1 MCYKKRHLIIYT
13 QLNIKQEPGIQM
25 NTRKNS
31 ANLLL
36 ANLKN
41 TNPDTKPTPNPAV
54 QKKTEPKT
62 QDISSFMHAEVVTDT
77 GLKQHLTSKNP
88 VKQISRTISREEL
101 LRNKQNNQ
109 NKQTNTF
116 FNILVNNSVFYF
128 LWVFVLL
135 LPALLT
141 FGMLYI
147 SPNVRDHFLTND
159 ALQILWV
166 SSLYAMS
173 LLFITC
179 TFYLIRNFSLLL
191 AKSLLPQK
199 Q

>member
-1 MCYKKRHLIIYT
+1 
-13 QLNIKQEPGIQM
+13 M

-41 TNPDTKPTPNPAV
+41 TNSDYKPTPQPAV
-54 QKKTEPKT
+54 QKKTEPKN

-109 NKQTNTF
+109 SRQNKQTNTF
-116 FNILVNNSVFYF
+116 FTILANNSVFYF

-173 LLFITC
+173 LLFMTC

>member
-1 MCYKKRHLIIYT
+1 
-13 QLNIKQEPGIQM
+13 M

-41 TNPDTKPTPNPAV
+41 TSSEEKPMQSSTV
-54 QKKTEPKT
+54 QKKPEPRT
-62 QDISSFMHAEVVTDT
+62 QDISSFMHAEVVTDK

-101 LRNKQNNQ
+101 LRNKNNNQSRQ
-109 NKQTNTF
+109 NKQSDTF
-116 FNILVNNSVFYF
+116 FNILVNNAVFYF
-128 LWVFVLL
+128 LWVFALTI
-135 LPALLT
+135 PALLT
-141 FGMLYI
+141 LGMLYI
-147 SPNVRDHFLTND
+147 SPNLRDHFLTND
-159 ALQILWV
+159 SLQILWV
-166 SSLYAMS
+166 ASLYAIS
-173 LLFITC
+173 LFFITC

-191 AKSLLPQK
+191 AKSVLPQK